1 MPSRVPTF
9 AIGSMMSGLF
19 NIGGFIFLI
28 VWSLLV
34 ALKLYKLS

>member
-19 NIGGFIFLI
+19 SIGSFIFLI